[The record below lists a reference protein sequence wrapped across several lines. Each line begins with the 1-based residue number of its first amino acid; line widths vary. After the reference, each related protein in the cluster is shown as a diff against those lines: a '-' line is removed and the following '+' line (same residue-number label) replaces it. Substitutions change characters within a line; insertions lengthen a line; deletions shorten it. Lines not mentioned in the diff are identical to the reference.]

1 MGGQEGVEWVEE
13 AERRAKSFDI
23 MEPSRLSLLRLE
35 LWADLESRGSGQE
48 SQVLF
53 ARAGQVVRQVG
64 RWMRCASQVWLVES
78 SRGKL
83 ELQMFAIAER
93 MEMDTPGRIE
103 RGDPTNSSN
112 KKIKKNKKW
121 RV

>member
-112 KKIKKNKKW
+112 KKIKKKKKW